1 MMRPALVGLGRTRM
15 SLEPDA
21 VAAELAAEA
30 VSNCLTDADVG
41 IDDVD
46 GLLVCSSQGIRPD
59 RLSVDFA
66 RTSGFGGL
74 RLLEHV
80 EIKGASTVAMVQQ
93 AVLSIQAGL
102 AHSVMC
108 VFADAPL
115 RTGRR
120 AGSTYANSGGTTG
133 VRGLERASGA
143 LGSVPT
149 YALLAA
155 RYLAVTGT
163 PADALGAV
171 AVTARSWA
179 TLNPA
184 AVSREPLDMAGYLA
198 SRMISTPLRVLDC
211 ARPVNGAAAVLV
223 SAGRPGG
230 HRGILV
236 RGMGQDHPVR
246 RRIAPG
252 ESWFGGGRRAADKAL
267 DSAGIRA
274 EEIDM
279 LQLYDPFSV
288 VTLCLLEE
296 YGFCKPGDAGAA
308 ALAGAL
314 GPGGDLPTNTGGGQL
329 SGFYLQGMTPLIE
342 AIEQLRGAAGER
354 QLAAA
359 STAFVGG
366 IGGRMD
372 HHACLVLEA
381 ENP

>member
-1 MMRPALVGLGRTRM
+1 M
-15 SLEPDA
+15 SLEPGA
-21 VAAELAAEA
+21 VATDLATEA
-30 VSNCLTDADVG
+30 VSRCLADAAVG

-46 GLLVCSSQGIRPD
+46 GLMVCSSQGIRPD
-59 RLSVDFA
+59 RLGVDFA
-66 RTSGFGGL
+66 RAGGFRGL

-102 AHSVMC
+102 AHSVIC

-120 AGSTYANSGGTTG
+120 AGSTYANSGGTSG

-155 RYLAVTGT
+155 RYLEVTGT
-163 PADALGAV
+163 PPDALGAV
-171 AVTARSWA
+171 AVTARTWA

-223 SAGRPGG
+223 SARRPGR
-230 HRGILV
+230 HEGIVV
-236 RGMGQDHPVR
+236 RGMGQYHPQR
-246 RRIAPG
+246 RRRGPG
-252 ESWFGGGRRAADKAL
+252 ESWFGGGRRAAENAL
-267 DSAGIRA
+267 ESAGIRA
-274 EEIDM
+274 EDIDM

-314 GPGGDLPTNTGGGQL
+314 GPGGDMPTNTGGGQL

-342 AIEQLRGAAGER
+342 AIEQLRGGAGER
-354 QLAAA
+354 QLTEAT
-359 STAFVGG
+359 TAFVGG

-381 ENP
+381 ETK